1 MPSSISEKASSAT
14 GVRDAIRA
22 RAREEGFDAVGI
34 ASAVTPQGAAEG
46 LTAFLDQ
53 GLHGDMGWME
63 ANAERRADPK
73 RLWHEAK
80 SIIALGV
87 NYAPLEDPLPALA
100 RRERGVI
107 SVYAQGADYHDVLKK
122 RLKRLASWIATTYGG
137 DVKIFVDTAP
147 VMEKPLAASA
157 GIGWQGKHTNL
168 VSREFGS
175 WLFLGSI
182 FTTLELAPDEPE
194 RDSCGSCMRCLDIC
208 PTHAFP
214 APYQIDARRCISYL
228 TIEHKGVIAR
238 EFREAIGNRIYGC
251 DDCLAV
257 CPWNKFAQDAHE
269 IAFHPRIELV
279 APLLRELS
287 QLDDANFRE
296 IFRGSPIKRI
306 GRDRFLR
313 NVLIAIGNSGDATL
327 AAAAEARLSDASA
340 LVRGM
345 AAWALSKLL
354 PTGQFV
360 SLAARYGNAE
370 SDPIVAE
377 EWSAP
382 GGSP

>member
-1 MPSSISEKASSAT
+1 MPSSISETASPVAD
-14 GVRDAIRA
+14 VREPIRV
-22 RAREEGFDAVGI
+22 RAREEGFDAVGF
-34 ASAVTPQGAAEG
+34 ANADAPRGAAEG
-46 LTAFLDQ
+46 LTGFLDQ
-53 GLHGDMGWME
+53 GLHGDMGWMK
-63 ANAERRADPK
+63 ANSERRTDPK
-73 RLWHEAK
+73 RLWDEAK
-80 SIIALGV
+80 SIITLGV
-87 NYAPLEDPLPALA
+87 NYAPLEDPLAALA

-122 RLKRLASWIATTYGG
+122 RLKRLASWIAKNHGG

-147 VMEKPLAASA
+147 VMEKPLAAAA

-182 FTTLELAPDEPE
+182 FTTLELDPDEPE
-194 RDSCGSCMRCLDIC
+194 RDNCGSCTRCLDIC
-208 PTHAFP
+208 PTHAFL
-214 APYQIDARRCISYL
+214 APYRIDARRCISYL
-228 TIEHKGVIAR
+228 TIEHKGAIAR

-296 IFRGSPIKRI
+296 IFCGSPIKRI

-327 AAAAEARLSDASA
+327 ASAAEARLSDASP

-345 AAWALSKLL
+345 AVWALSKLL
-354 PTGQFV
+354 PREEFV
-360 SLAARYGNAE
+360 GLSKIYADAE
-370 SDPIVAE
+370 TDPTVGE
-377 EWSAP
+377 EWSFP
-382 GGSP
+382 WR